1 MNTEEFVRR
10 RPVYLLLDS
19 SASMFGAPI
28 QAVQQGV
35 HMIHNE
41 LLNNPHAIET
51 VYLSVI
57 TFASSAQQIVQL
69 ASVEDFKPPVLKA
82 EGNTALGAALTL
94 LDQALDRELRQNSDG
109 RKGDYRPIVFLLTD
123 GAPTDAWK
131 DASAKL
137 KARATMKIGTLVAIG
152 CGPNVNMA
160 TLKEVA
166 NEVIRLTDSSPDA
179 LHQFFKWVSAS
190 IQKTSQKMG
199 NKPEDNNLDAMPL
212 PPVMK
217 WDKNEPSST

>member
-10 RPVYLLLDS
+10 RPVYLLLDTS
-19 SASMFGAPI
+19 SSMFGAPI

-41 LLNNPHAIET
+41 LMNNPHAIET
-51 VYLSVI
+51 VFLSVI
-57 TFASSAQQIVQL
+57 TFASAAQQIVQL
-69 ASVEDFKPPVLKA
+69 ASVEEFKPPTLKA

-94 LDQALDRELRQNSDG
+94 LDQSIGRELQANTEG
-109 RKGDYRPIVFLLTD
+109 RKGDYRPLVFLLTD
-123 GAPTDAWK
+123 GAPTDSWK
-131 DASAKL
+131 EPAAKIKSREGL
-137 KARATMKIGTLVAIG
+137 KLGALVAIG
-152 CGPNVNMA
+152 CGPNVNVN
-160 TLKEVA
+160 TLKELTSD
-166 NEVIRLTDSSPDA
+166 VIRMTDTSPDA

-217 WDKNEPSST
+217 WDKNESGT

>member
-10 RPVYLLLDS
+10 RPVYLLLDT

-131 DASAKL
+131 DPNAKL
-137 KARATMKIGTLVAIG
+137 KARTTMKLGTLVAIG

-160 TLKEVA
+160 TLKEIA
-166 NEVIRLTDSSPDA
+166 NEVIRMTDTSPDA

-212 PPVMK
+212 PPVLK
-217 WDKNEPSST
+217 WDKNEPTTP